1 MNWREIDSSDDTGK
15 CYNFRVW
22 FDIYTY
28 PPAPL
33 TKRHGQLVQSLE
45 VRCASD
51 DFPNYHCVPYSL
63 VQFIITAKAG
73 FGYHK
78 TGDTYELHVVLGM
91 QWPFE
96 RSITFTTVLFCY
108 KVSIPF
114 LNFYFRLK
122 FLKIQH
128 VIIYEKQKWS
138 TTR

>member
-51 DFPNYHCVPYSL
+51 DFPNYRCVPYSL

-78 TGDTYELHVVLGM
+78 IGDTYELHVVLGM

-96 RSITFTTVLFCY
+96 RSITFTTVLLCY

-114 LNFYFRLK
+114 
-122 FLKIQH
+122 
-128 VIIYEKQKWS
+128 
-138 TTR
+138 

>member
-1 MNWREIDSSDDTGK
+1 MIPVSVIISVFGLT
-15 CYNFRVW
+15 C
-22 FDIYTY
+22 TY

-78 TGDTYELHVVLGM
+78 TGDIYLCVTCSTWHAVAFRTQYYFHDRSVLLQGKY
-91 QWPFE
+91 
-96 RSITFTTVLFCY
+96 S
-108 KVSIPF
+108 F
-114 LNFYFRLK
+114 LEFYFRLK

-128 VIIYEKQKWS
+128 VIIYEKQKWL